1 MKSFFQEMKNKAR
14 NKVTQMILSKKER
27 GILIHG

>member
-1 MKSFFQEMKNKAR
+1 MKNKAR

-27 GILIHG
+27 AILIHG